1 MRERSL
7 SFDDKKIEKMTFTK
21 KGKIYL
27 MYI

>member
-21 KGKIYL
+21 KAKIYL